1 MSQQSAG
8 AQPPHHSYEQSAHP
22 SAAGPG
28 AKPPPPVRTAVR
40 LMWVGAAL
48 ALLNLLLLPLQTDTI
63 RDQFA
68 DQPDVGIDP
77 DTLVSTTIAA
87 GVVLGLIAVGLWVL
101 MALMNGKGKSWA
113 RITATV
119 LGGLNILSL
128 LASLSGAAGTALPPL
143 ALVLGVASLILAG
156 VIVYLL
162 WQRPASEWFDA
173 MGRGSATSA

>member
-28 AKPPPPVRTAVR
+28 AKPPPPVRTAVK

-87 GVVLGLIAVGLWVL
+87 GVVFGLIAVGLWVL

-128 LASLSGAAGTALPPL
+128 LASISGAAGTALPPL

-173 MGRGSATSA
+173 MGARSASHA